1 MSSRLVFLAEH
12 RVMSALT
19 KVQVAR
25 QHILNTK
32 GMMSALTK
40 VQVERQHILNT
51 KGMRVVTTRT
61 YTPTKIMVLI
71 IANTSCLFVFD
82 FKAVLLD
89 FDLTDFSI

>member
-1 MSSRLVFLAEH
+1 MSYHLVFLAEH

-32 GMMSALTK
+32 GIRM
-40 VQVERQHILNT
+40 
-51 KGMRVVTTRT
+51 VTTRAH
-61 YTPTKIMVLI
+61 TPTKIKVLI
-71 IANTSCLFVFD
+71 IADSSCGILNVF
-82 FKAVLLD
+82 LLL